1 MIDYSYFFYLAA
13 PLNKDR
19 DQVIQTF
26 DQYSEDDDTITDTSR
41 TLSSVADHHD
51 SPPFINVNEDG
62 ESISFIEK
70 MMKDPDNGR
79 VSRYQNTYFMDGGN
93 RFISVS
99 INK

>member
-1 MIDYSYFFYLAA
+1 MIQSLDH
-13 PLNKDR
+13 
-19 DQVIQTF
+19 
-26 DQYSEDDDTITDTSR
+26 YSEDDDTITDTGR

-51 SPPFINVNEDG
+51 SPPFINVNEDE

-70 MMKDPDNGR
+70 MMKDPDNSQ

-99 INK
+99 CNE